1 MQNALASGK
10 FNNTVLVKGIEL
22 AIDLGVAPRDGAI
35 KKGVFGD
42 TTLLFNQRVAMPGIT
57 TTGDSTCDSLK
68 NPNVLTRNQCNAS
81 AFVLCVQRSR
91 LVWVQH
97 CEILPIGLTPFGRI

>member
-22 AIDLGVAPRDGAI
+22 AIDLGVEPRDGAI

-42 TTLLFNQRVAMPGIT
+42 TTLLFNHANFAMPGIT

-81 AFVLCVQRSR
+81 AYLYYVFKDRVS
-91 LVWVQH
+91 
-97 CEILPIGLTPFGRI
+97 FGYNTK